1 MAKIII
7 SLLIP
12 LLVSCSSVLNRNARS
27 SVSTMCVDLLSA
39 RVAVDVPTP
48 SNFRKGIYEGGV
60 CYASTYHDGTIVFN
74 EGSFARFEV
83 EDYKPLGSEHRKK
96 YSIYWGDEKGKF
108 WKKYISGNVR
118 VYYYNVNKESK
129 KKYDD
134 IIKSIRIRKLWRPK
148 PPKRSNGLIK

>member
-12 LLVSCSSVLNRNARS
+12 LLVSCSILNRNARS

-48 SNFRKGIYEGGV
+48 GNFRKGIYEGGV
-60 CYASTYHDGTIVFN
+60 CYASTYHDGTIIFN
-74 EGSFARFEV
+74 EESFARFDV

-96 YSIYWGDEKGKF
+96 YSIYWGNESLISRGQVYAEMERFLRMDEVDKGL
-108 WKKYISGNVR
+108 KKHDGRKSAFVR
-118 VYYYNVNKESK
+118 KTVST
-129 KKYDD
+129 
-134 IIKSIRIRKLWRPK
+134 I
-148 PPKRSNGLIK
+148 

>member
-12 LLVSCSSVLNRNARS
+12 LLVSCSVQNRNARS

-48 SNFRKGIYEGGV
+48 GNFRKGIYEGGV
-60 CYASTYHDGTIVFN
+60 CYASTYHDGTIIFN
-74 EGSFARFEV
+74 EGTLAGFDA
-83 EDYKPLGSEHRKK
+83 DKYTPLGSEHTKK
-96 YSIYWGDEKGKF
+96 YSIYWGNENGKF
-108 WKKYISGNVR
+108 WKKYVSGNVR

-129 KKYDD
+129 KKYDN

-148 PPKRSNGLIK
+148 SPASSNE